1 MSDLN
6 CCAFTGRLT
15 TDAEI
20 KLIGAKQTPCCE
32 FSIANNTGFG
42 QYAKTS
48 YFNVQLWGQSGT
60 NLVSLLKKG
69 QPVAISGELTQND
82 WVDQNG
88 QKHSMFRLS
97 SRDVTLLNSRQQS
110 TRQAG
115 ESSPDYDDMGVF

>member
-15 TDAEI
+15 KDAEI

-42 QYAKTS
+42 QYAKTT
-48 YFNVQLWGQSGT
+48 YFNVQLWGQSGQ
-60 NLVSLLKKG
+60 NLLQYLKKG
-69 QPVAISGELTQND
+69 QPVAVSGELTQND

-88 QKHSMFRLS
+88 VKHSMFRLS
-97 SRDVTLLNSRQQS
+97 SRDVTLLNARQKQD
-110 TRQAG
+110 TRNPYADMP
-115 ESSPDYDDMGVF
+115 SDDLGVF

>member
-15 TDAEI
+15 ADAEV

-32 FSIANNTGFG
+32 FTIANNTGFG

-48 YFNVQLWGQSGT
+48 YFSVQLWGQSGT
-60 NLVSLLKKG
+60 NLQQYLKKG
-69 QPVAISGELTQND
+69 QPVAISGSLEQNN

-88 QKHSMFRLS
+88 QKHSVFRLS
-97 SRDVTLLNSRQQS
+97 ARDVTLLNARQKAD
-110 TRQAG
+110 T
-115 ESSPDYDDMGVF
+115 SSDIPTDYTGAVF